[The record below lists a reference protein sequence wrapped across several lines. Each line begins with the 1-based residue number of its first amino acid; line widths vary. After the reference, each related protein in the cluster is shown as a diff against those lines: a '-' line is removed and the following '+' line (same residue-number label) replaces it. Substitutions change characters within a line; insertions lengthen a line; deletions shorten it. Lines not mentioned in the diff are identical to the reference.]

1 MKRLRPGQIFA
12 GIAVFI
18 AVLILFWLTSCS
30 ATTSAVDSSS
40 IDESVE
46 HVHYA
51 PNYEENNQK
60 FWAGAPTFED
70 GTTSRACFD
79 AQIASYYI
87 YDPQVGT
94 WMAFVC
100 PLVSGYGIVS
110 LAPDAP
116 FSIETVTE
124 YDAYLKGKGYGQ

>member
-1 MKRLRPGQIFA
+1 MKSMSWIF
-12 GIAVFI
+12 GIMLGLI
-18 AVLILFWLTSCS
+18 ALVIGIGMLGDVYTLY
-30 ATTSAVDSSS
+30 ATPTAAPI
-40 IDESVE
+40 IDESIE

-51 PNYEENNQK
+51 PNYEENNDK
-60 FWAGAPTFED
+60 FWAGAPIFAD

-79 AQIASYYI
+79 TQIASYYI

-100 PLVSGYGIVS
+100 TLTEGFGIVS